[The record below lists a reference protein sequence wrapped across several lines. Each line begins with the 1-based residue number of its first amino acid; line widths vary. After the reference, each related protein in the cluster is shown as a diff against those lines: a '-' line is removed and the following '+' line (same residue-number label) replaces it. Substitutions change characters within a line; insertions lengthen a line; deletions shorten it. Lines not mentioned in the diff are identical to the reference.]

1 VVYGLTGSDPATY
14 GARLYNGGG
23 QLHLMTDIAQWI
35 IAVATAFY
43 TVVALVTAI
52 IVYRT
57 LRQGRR
63 SQEAQIFLE
72 ISSRYN
78 KIYFARNELMKTDRD
93 WMEIYDKYTSYE
105 ELINSQEW
113 KTLREVAAC
122 FELMG
127 ILVKHNLIRREV
139 LFDMVLVNPPDTPA
153 HGERKLWDRV
163 EKFIKRARKH
173 NPNQWVNWED
183 LVKAEE
189 DYYKSRKQQDANDR
203 K

>member
-1 VVYGLTGSDPATY
+1 
-14 GARLYNGGG
+14 
-23 QLHLMTDIAQWI
+23 MTDIAQWI

-189 DYYKSRKQQDANDR
+189 DYYKSRKQQD
-203 K
+203 